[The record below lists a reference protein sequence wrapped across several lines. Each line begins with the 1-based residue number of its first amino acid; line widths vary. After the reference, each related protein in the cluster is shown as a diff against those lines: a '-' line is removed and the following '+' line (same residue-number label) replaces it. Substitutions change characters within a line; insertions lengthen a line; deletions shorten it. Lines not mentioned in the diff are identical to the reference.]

1 MNANLKRPITQQR
14 PTHRTRD
21 QSAARSSKNQNPQG
35 DRRRMNNEINPH
47 EVIST
52 QDTQLRRKKQ
62 QNNKSKEART
72 LNLTGNVDLGLT
84 RKSLRKKNLKFS
96 TTKTT
101 TTTEHPN
108 EIPNYYQQPSPPPA
122 SSNHHRHNHNT
133 EYNGNEYYRRATST
147 QFPIAYQ
154 LPSSLP
160 VTKAPKQ
167 SHISTSTLTSTSTL
181 ATSVKQREKVSLLSG
196 KNFSKFLIIHSF
208 IRSQKER
215 LEKIREKLSKLSEAE
230 RMEFMRLKA
239 ELKAQRSKSINET
252 IP

>member
-1 MNANLKRPITQQR
+1 
-14 PTHRTRD
+14 
-21 QSAARSSKNQNPQG
+21 
-35 DRRRMNNEINPH
+35 MNNEINPH
-47 EVIST
+47 EVLST

-62 QNNKSKEART
+62 QNNKSKETRT

-84 RKSLRKKNLKFS
+84 RKNLRKKSLKFS
-96 TTKTT
+96 TTTTTT

-133 EYNGNEYYRRATST
+133 EYNGNEYYRRVMASTST

-167 SHISTSTLTSTSTL
+167 SHISTTMTSTSTL
-181 ATSVKQREKVSLLSG
+181 ATSAKQKEKVNLLSA
-196 KNFSKFLIIHSF
+196 KEPTFFLLFFSFNSLSF
-208 IRSQKER
+208 TER
-215 LEKIREKLSKLSEAE
+215 AS
-230 RMEFMRLKA
+230 
-239 ELKAQRSKSINET
+239 
-252 IP
+252 